1 MTRNTARE
9 IATHL
14 AYELSFTDLP
24 IQEFLD
30 QQLFPGR
37 ILPPGRRNAAFMPTP
52 PMKNRRNTS
61 AVWSRAWPS
70 MRRSWT
76 PT

>member
-30 QQLFPGR
+30 QQLSRENFA
-37 ILPPGRRNAAFMPTP
+37 PGRRNAAFMPTP